1 MNQHPPSAIRLERL
15 TATAQSARVPRPV
28 ACRQSHLLDLVDGP
42 VARRLKQTSHFGV
55 VLDYY
60 VDIVTQAC
68 MFLKLVSLPA
78 ACAGTGLVAPSS
90 LVAPCAF
97 IVSVKTAAL
106 VLAVNSSAAG
116 QYWKQTDA
124 GTPWILRNVVIKEG
138 NYTKWGLVF
147 QMAEQTCWTAL
158 WLSYFDPDHASL
170 YGGVICALGPV
181 GLCNIWTNAAV
192 AYEMLRKWE
201 EPAP

>member
-1 MNQHPPSAIRLERL
+1 
-15 TATAQSARVPRPV
+15 
-28 ACRQSHLLDLVDGP
+28 
-42 VARRLKQTSHFGV
+42 
-55 VLDYY
+55 
-60 VDIVTQAC
+60 

-181 GLCNIWTNAAV
+181 GLCNIWTNAPKMGGASAV
-192 AYEMLRKWE
+192 TMQCAARSRRTGPKHADTCIVRTRG
-201 EPAP
+201 PCTGSKVRG